1 MKTARIWII
10 VGACLIM
17 LGMIVAVAALAM
29 ESFDLNIFVTTKYE
43 TNTYEITEGFSNIS
57 IDSDTADIVFVIS
70 ENENCKVVCYESVKQ
85 NHDTFV
91 NNDTLHIKINDQR
104 KWFEYI
110 GITTDSPEI
119 TVYLPTAEYG
129 TLTVKESTGDVALP
143 RELSFDNIDITTSTG
158 DVRCLASATEDIKIN
173 TDTGDIQISQISAK
187 NVKLS
192 VSTGRITAG
201 DITCAGD
208 VTVTVSTGK
217 ATLTDVSCL
226 DLISDGSTGDL
237 VLTNVVA
244 TGKFFIERSTGDV
257 RFDACDAAEL
267 LIETDTGDVE
277 GSLLTE
283 KIFFVESDTGR
294 INVPRTTNGGKCEI
308 TTDTGDVKIVIQ

>member
-1 MKTARIWII
+1 M
-10 VGACLIM
+10 
-17 LGMIVAVAALAM
+17 
-29 ESFDLNIFVTTKYE
+29 
-43 TNTYEITEGFSNIS
+43 
-57 IDSDTADIVFVIS
+57 
-70 ENENCKVVCYESVKQ
+70 
-85 NHDTFV
+85 
-91 NNDTLHIKINDQR
+91 
-104 KWFEYI
+104 
-110 GITTDSPEI
+110 
-119 TVYLPTAEYG
+119 
-129 TLTVKESTGDVALP
+129 
-143 RELSFDNIDITTSTG
+143 
-158 DVRCLASATEDIKIN
+158 
-173 TDTGDIQISQISAK
+173 
-187 NVKLS
+187 
-192 VSTGRITAG
+192 STGRITAG

-283 KIFFVESDTGR
+283 KIFLVESDTGR
-294 INVPRTTNGGKCEI
+294 INVPRTTSGGKCEI